1 MTLLLSRR
9 NLVLSAA
16 TAMTVFGLDGSL
28 AIVEAKQRQRTPD
41 PKLGYLH
48 FKVGD
53 AEVTALYDG
62 VWEKVH
68 SAAYFSNAT
77 VQETK
82 QALAAPVCP
91 PRM

>member
-1 MTLLLSRR
+1 MTSLLFSRR

-16 TAMTVFGLDGSL
+16 TAMAVFGLDGSL
-28 AIVEAKQRQRTPD
+28 AVVEAKQRQRTPD
-41 PKLGYLH
+41 PKQGYSR

-68 SAAYFSNAT
+68 DPAYFKNASRRW
-77 VQETK
+77 
-82 QALAAPVCP
+82 LRPVSP
-91 PRM
+91 PPM